1 MDVTLINA
9 VQLQKEATNMLSKN
23 RISTKVWIVVICCLF
38 MFSSCDFN
46 NKIQTEKDN
55 VKEIAIEIIELIEND
70 NKESLNSLFTNDA
83 IETNDFSIGMDY
95 TFDIYNGI
103 CESVNDCGTHV
114 RDSFNSG
121 KHTKTAFAYFE
132 IITSNSE
139 YFLYF
144 EYFLK
149 DESNNNQNKIQ
160 KLKVVEKTEVPD
172 EYNYNYGEKYDRLGI
187 YNPDWD
193 TE

>member
-1 MDVTLINA
+1 MVIKMKRKLFKKIILME
-9 VQLQKEATNMLSKN
+9 VILML
-23 RISTKVWIVVICCLF
+23 CFCG
-38 MFSSCDFN
+38 CDSN

-55 VKEIAIEIIELIEND
+55 VKKIAIEIIELIEND
-70 NKESLNSLFTNDA
+70 DKESLNSFFTNDA
-83 IETNDFSIGMDY
+83 IETSDFSIGMDY

-103 CESVNDCGTHV
+103 CENVNDCGTHV

-121 KHTKTAFAYFE
+121 KQTKTAFAYFD
-132 IITSNSE
+132 IISSEAE

-149 DESNNNQNKIQ
+149 DEQHNNENKIQ
-160 KLKVVEKTEVPD
+160 KLKIVEKSEVPD
-172 EYNYNYGEKYDRLGI
+172 EYNYNYGENYARLGI

-193 TE
+193 IE